1 MNETFIASF
10 GSSPNN
16 KNAVTLTSLNLERE
30 TRFESFD
37 ARLRPRGVALLVT
50 ITHYT
55 CYFKFGA
62 GNEIRT
68 RDPNLGKVVLYH

>member
-30 TRFESFD
+30 TRFVSGH
-37 ARLRPRGVALLVT
+37 RVVATLGEATNSNKNYYLL
-50 ITHYT
+50 
-55 CYFKFGA
+55 FKFGA